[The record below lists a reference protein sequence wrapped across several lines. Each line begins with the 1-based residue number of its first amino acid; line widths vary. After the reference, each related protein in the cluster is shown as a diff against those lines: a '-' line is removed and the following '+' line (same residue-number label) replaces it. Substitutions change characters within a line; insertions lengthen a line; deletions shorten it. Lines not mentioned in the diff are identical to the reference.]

1 MSKHLITIPS
11 ISDTASIKKAL
22 DSEHNAFPV
31 LNTAGNLVGMMPKN
45 ILNIITA
52 QKLWY
57 DTRRLSIASRKK
69 PEPAINVNQPS
80 GVNQSLVERLS
91 YRNDASEKFNVDYDE
106 LEGGFPQTSKDRLVD
121 VTLFNSKIDG

>member
-1 MSKHLITIPS
+1 MLKGVVPPKNLGLKAYQIMSKNLITVPS
-11 ISDTASIKKAL
+11 IADTASIKKAL

-57 DTRRLSIASRKK
+57 DTRRLSIASRKR
-69 PEPAINVNQPS
+69 PEPELNVNQPS
-80 GVNQSLVERLS
+80 GVN
-91 YRNDASEKFNVDYDE
+91 
-106 LEGGFPQTSKDRLVD
+106 
-121 VTLFNSKIDG
+121 

>member
-69 PEPAINVNQPS
+69 QEPAINVNQPS
-80 GVNQSLVERLS
+80 GVN
-91 YRNDASEKFNVDYDE
+91 
-106 LEGGFPQTSKDRLVD
+106 
-121 VTLFNSKIDG
+121 